1 MINLSNKISNLIEQA
16 RLQIVRNVN
25 HIMVCTYYEV
35 GKLIV
40 QTIQEGEKRAEYG
53 KNILKE
59 VSLDLTSLYGKGFS
73 VDNLENM
80 RNFYLLYNYKFENSE
95 TLSRISEFQNSETV
109 SRNYIKDSNS
119 YLSWSHY
126 LILMRIADIKERNF
140 YEIES
145 SQNQW
150 SVRELKR
157 QFNSGLFER
166 LALSRNKDK
175 LESLSNNGLIIE
187 SPEDLIKEP
196 LILEF
201 LGLSEKAAY
210 SESDLET
217 AIINEIEKFMLELGK
232 GFFFGG
238 RQVRFSFDEDHY
250 FVDLVFYNRL
260 LHCFVLIDLKIGKLK
275 HQDIGQMQMYV
286 NYYDRYVKL
295 PDENPTVGI
304 IICKDKSEAM
314 VEITLPQNCNQIF
327 AQKYQTVLPS
337 KEQLKHLIDNN

>member
-16 RLQIVRNVN
+16 RLQTVRNVN
-25 HIMVCTYYEV
+25 QIMVYTYYEV

-40 QTIQEGEKRAEYG
+40 QTIQEGEKRAGYG
-53 KNILKE
+53 KSILKE
-59 VSLDLTSLYGKGFS
+59 VSIDLTSIYGKGFS

-80 RNFYLLYNYKFENSE
+80 RNFYLLYNNKFDNSETVFRISGTQKSE
-95 TLSRISEFQNSETV
+95 TLSRI
-109 SRNYIKDSNS
+109 YINDSNY

-126 LILMRIADIKERNF
+126 LILMRIADINERNF

-145 SQNQW
+145 IKNQW

-166 LALSRNKDK
+166 LALSRNKEK
-175 LESLSNNGLIIE
+175 LESLSKNGLIIE

-201 LGLSEKAAY
+201 LGISEKAEY

-217 AIINEIEKFMLELGK
+217 AIINELEKFMLELGK

-238 RQVRFSFDEDHY
+238 RQVRFTFDEDHY
-250 FVDLVFYNRL
+250 FVDLVFYNRFL
-260 LHCFVLIDLKIGKLK
+260 NCFVLIDLKIGKLK

-286 NYYDRYVKL
+286 NYYDRYIKL
-295 PDENPTVGI
+295 PEENPTVGI
-304 IICKDKSEAM
+304 IICKDKSQAM
-314 VEITLPQNCNQIF
+314 IEITLPQHCNQIF

-337 KEQLKHLIDNN
+337 KEQLRHLIDNN